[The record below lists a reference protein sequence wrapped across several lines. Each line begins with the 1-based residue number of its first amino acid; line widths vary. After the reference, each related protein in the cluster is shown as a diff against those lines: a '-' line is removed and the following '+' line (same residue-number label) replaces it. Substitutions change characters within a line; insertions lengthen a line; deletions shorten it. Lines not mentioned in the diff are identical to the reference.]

1 MFVTDG
7 LTNEDKPLPLIEDM
21 DELIRKKKEEAK
33 IPMRG
38 TLVINVNRTNATTTT
53 FLNNSYFICR
63 LSWHRI

>member
-21 DELIRKKKEEAK
+21 DDLIRKKKEEAK

-38 TLVINVNRTNATTTT
+38 TLVINVMHLPFFKYLICDIKN
-53 FLNNSYFICR
+53 CR
-63 LSWHRI
+63 LSWLKI

>member
-38 TLVINVNRTNATTTT
+38 TLVINVNRTNAATTT
-53 FLNNSYFICR
+53 FLNNS
-63 LSWHRI
+63 

>member
-38 TLVINVNRTNATTTT
+38 TLVINVNRTTATATT
-53 FLNNSYFICR
+53 FLNNS
-63 LSWHRI
+63 

>member
-38 TLVINVNRTNATTTT
+38 TLVINVHTTNATIA
-53 FLNNSYFICR
+53 FE
-63 LSWHRI
+63 